1 MSSLSERGTAK
12 GQKNMEGVNMPASS
26 KSAWRWIVGTTAAAM
41 LFMAA
46 LPSVGH
52 ADTLTICINGK
63 GRIKGINVSCSG
75 TSLTWETVGPQGAQ
89 GPDGVDGPPGKAGQ
103 QGNAGIPGIQ
113 GAPGTEGAVGPT
125 GDSGIAGLP
134 GDKGPPGPQ
143 GNPGIQGNPGPVG
156 NPGPH
161 GINGGSEVN
170 KTYLTGGTLGDFC
183 RDLPAP
189 CNLSGF
195 NSVFSS
201 VLAMGPGNGAD
212 SGSDQTTVPVN
223 DSGTAYNL
231 FVSTDNHPGTSFNGV
246 PLNYF
251 FFLCKNNFV
260 GTCNVACVI
269 TDPDTT
275 CHDLRN
281 VTGDFNTYTQ
291 VPANH
296 ESPPFNAQADLIGL
310 FAYSDDILANAT
322 DVTWSVTYERT
333 PSIVA
338 P

>member
-52 ADTLTICINGK
+52 ADDLKICINGK
-63 GRIKGINVSCSG
+63 GRIKGVNVDCG
-75 TSLTWETVGPQGAQ
+75 GLTELEWQTVGPQGDQ
-89 GPDGVDGPPGKAGQ
+89 GPDGVDGPPGRQGPQGDAG
-103 QGNAGIPGIQ
+103 APGIQ
-113 GAPGTEGAVGPT
+113 GANGTQGATGPT
-125 GDSGIAGLP
+125 GDSGIAGPP

-143 GNPGIQGNPGPVG
+143 GNPGIQGPPGPIG
-156 NPGPH
+156 IQGIP

-170 KTYLTGGTLGDFC
+170 KTYLTGGTLADLG
-183 RDLPAP
+183 RDEGVA
-189 CNLSGF
+189 LSGI
-195 NSVFSS
+195 NSLANE
-201 VLAMGPGNGAD
+201 VLAMGPGNG
-212 SGSDQTTVPVN
+212 SVPNSTSVTVPVN

-231 FVSTDNHPGTSFNGV
+231 FVSTDNHPGTSFTGT

-251 FFLCKNNFV
+251 FFLCKN
-260 GTCNVACVI
+260 GTTGSCNVACVI

-281 VTGDFNTYTQ
+281 DTGDFNTYVQ
-291 VPANH
+291 VPAAH
-296 ESPPFNAQADLIGL
+296 DAVPHNAQADLIGL
-310 FAYSDDILANAT
+310 FAYSDDILANET
-322 DVTWSVTYERT
+322 DVTWSVTYEHNAF
-333 PSIVA
+333 VA

>member
-1 MSSLSERGTAK
+1 MSSLSERGTAE

-75 TSLTWETVGPQGAQ
+75 TSLTWQTVGPQGEQ
-89 GPDGVDGPPGKAGQ
+89 GPPGVDGLPGLQGQ
-103 QGNAGIPGIQ
+103 QGPAGPPGIQ
-113 GAPGTEGAVGPT
+113 GANGTQGIVGPT
-125 GDSGIAGLP
+125 GDSGIAGPP
-134 GDKGPPGPQ
+134 GDKGPAGPQ
-143 GNPGIQGNPGPVG
+143 GNPGIQGPPGPVG
-156 NPGPH
+156 NQGIPGV
-161 GINGGSEVN
+161 NGGSEVN
-170 KTYLTGGTLGDFC
+170 KTYLTGGTLGDLG
-183 RDLPAP
+183 RAEGVA
-189 CNLSGF
+189 LSGT
-195 NSVFSS
+195 NSLANE
-201 VLAMGPGNGAD
+201 VLAMGPGNG
-212 SGSDQTTVPVN
+212 SVVNSNSVVVPVN

-231 FVSTDNHPGTSFNGV
+231 FVSTDNHPGTAFNGT

-251 FFLCKNNFV
+251 FFLCKNNFT

-275 CHDLRN
+275 CHDLRSA
-281 VTGDFNTYTQ
+281 TGDFNTYVQ
-291 VPANH
+291 VPAGH
-296 ESPPFNAQADLIGL
+296 DAPPHNAQADLIGL
-310 FAYSDDILANAT
+310 FATSDDILANTT